1 MSEVLWLILLTN
13 LGTFKITTY
22 CFKFLTLNDITLLKN
37 IQIIFHT
44 KNTDKKSLK
53 VDFSFILSDKK
64 S

>member
-44 KNTDKKSLK
+44 KNTDKMSLK
-53 VDFSFILSDKK
+53 ISF
-64 S
+64 

>member
-1 MSEVLWLILLTN
+1 MSVVLWLILLTN
-13 LGTFKITTY
+13 LDTSKITTY

-44 KNTDKKSLK
+44 KNTDKMSLK
-53 VDFSFILSDKK
+53 IVFQFNLSDKK